1 METLPL
7 FPDLPAKPGASKTDA
22 EQRQAMGKQTAGKQA
37 TGATGKETPQT
48 DPHMKI
54 AMDLA
59 AVLQERARRER
70 ARAAGQRLQ
79 TQGREGREGKKKRKE
94 RNDYQRAREQDAYA
108 HAICEHL
115 LASLRGTP
123 ASNEP
128 QAQRTQA

>member
-22 EQRQAMGKQTAGKQA
+22 EQRQAMGKQIAGKQATGA

-79 TQGREGREGKKKRKE
+79 TWGRKE
-94 RNDYQRAREQDAYA
+94 RSDYQRAREQDAYA
-108 HAICEHL
+108 HAICDHL